1 MMHNKEGNK
10 LDFYIIIPAYNEE
23 EFMADCLASLVNQSL
38 IPVKILVVDDNSTD
52 NTARI
57 VTEFCQKYD
66 FIDLIQKDSS
76 AEHHPGSKIVRAFY
90 TGYNDIT
97 SSYDILCKFD
107 ADLIFPQNYLE
118 VLNRHFLD
126 NPKLG
131 IAGGFCYVEKEG
143 EWKPENLTDKTHVR
157 GALKAY
163 RKECFEEIGGLKEA
177 MGWDTLDELLA
188 LYHDWEVQT
197 IEELKVKHLR
207 PTGFSYESDKKIS
220 GEALYQMQYGGLI
233 SMISSAK
240 MAWLKKDFKVFKD
253 NMQGFLQAK
262 KQDKPYLVSDEEGK
276 WIRKYRW
283 KNMFKKLF

>member
-1 MMHNKEGNK
+1 MTVTGNN

-23 EFMADCLASLVNQSL
+23 EFMQDCLNSLVNQSL
-38 IPVKILVVDDNSTD
+38 LPVKILVVDDNSTD
-52 NTARI
+52 TTARI

-66 FIDLIQKDSS
+66 FIDMIQKDSS
-76 AEHHPGSKIVRAFY
+76 NEHHPGSKIVRAFY
-90 TGYNDIT
+90 TGYNDIN

-107 ADLIFPQNYLE
+107 ADLIFPKDYLE
-118 VLNRHFLD
+118 VLNRHFIE
-126 NPKLG
+126 NPKTG
-131 IAGGFCYVEKEG
+131 IAGGFCYVEKDG

-163 RKECFEEIGGLKEA
+163 RKACFEEIGGLKEA

-188 LYHDWEVQT
+188 LYHGWEVKT

-207 PTGFSYESDKKIS
+207 PTGASYESDKKIS

-262 KQDKPYLVSDEEGK
+262 KQDKPFLVSDEEGK